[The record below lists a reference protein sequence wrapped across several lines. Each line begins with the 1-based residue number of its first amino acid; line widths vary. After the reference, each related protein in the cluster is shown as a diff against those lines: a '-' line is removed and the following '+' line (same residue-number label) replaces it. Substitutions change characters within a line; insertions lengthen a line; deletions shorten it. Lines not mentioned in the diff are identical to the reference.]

1 MNRIFTLVIAC
12 SLFCSFSTAQTFP
25 YEFSVLS
32 DPYYDLTAPISISDA
47 DVWDDPFYITSTGF
61 EVTLFDVVTNTLGI
75 ISPGSQVINL
85 NEANPDTVQVLM
97 PYMADIMNANDS
109 TAVSPISYQLEGP
122 PGNAVYKLEWKNVGF
137 YGEWNASY
145 SYFNT
150 TNFQLWIYQ
159 NSGVIEFRY
168 GPNTIKSGSLLH
180 FFGTGPLV
188 LLGENVAF
196 DGSGWQGLW
205 ALGGDPQNPTIS
217 AIPSGQQPLPEQC
230 LSGEPQSG
238 TVYRFAPIVASNT
251 ELQPELQLRAWPSPT
266 TDYLTISIK
275 PNTSYSIYDIAGKLM
290 VTRTATDFSE
300 RLDIRS
306 WPAGQYCIKGSNT
319 STIRFIKQ

>member
-1 MNRIFTLVIAC
+1 MNRIFTFVIAC
-12 SLFCSFSTAQTFP
+12 CLVSSFSFAQTFP

-32 DPYYDLTAPISISDA
+32 DPYYDLTSPISISDA

-61 EVTLFDVVTNTLGI
+61 EVTLFEAVTNTLGI
-75 ISPGSQVINL
+75 ISPGSQVINI

-97 PYMADIMNANDS
+97 PYMADIMNASD
-109 TAVSPISYQLEGP
+109 TIAVSPISYQLEGP

-137 YGEWNASY
+137 YGEWNASN

-159 NSGVIEFRY
+159 NSGIIEFRY

-217 AIPSGQQPLPEQC
+217 AIPSGQQPLPDQC
-230 LSGEPQSG
+230 LLGEPQSG
-238 TVYRFAPIVASNT
+238 TVYRFAPVVAGIS
-251 ELQPELQLRAWPSPT
+251 ELQSELQLRAWPSPT
-266 TDYLTISIK
+266 SDFLTIAIK
-275 PNTSYSIYDIAGKLM
+275 PNMAYSIYDIAGNLM
-290 VTRTATDFSE
+290 VTSTAADYNE

-306 WPAGQYCIKGSNT
+306 WPAGQYCITSSNAK
-319 STIRFIKQ
+319 SVRFIKH

>member
-1 MNRIFTLVIAC
+1 MKPIASFLITL
-12 SLFCSFSTAQTFP
+12 SLFVLKLSAQTFP

-32 DPYYDLTAPISISDA
+32 DPYNDLTAPISISDA

-75 ISPGSQVINL
+75 ISPGSQVINI

-97 PYMADIMNANDS
+97 PYFADIMNASD
-109 TAVSPISYQLEGP
+109 TIAVSPISYQMEGP

-137 YGEWNASY
+137 YGEWNASN

-159 NSGVIEFRY
+159 NSGIIEFRY
-168 GPNTIKSGSLLH
+168 GPNTIKSGSVLH

-188 LLGENVAF
+188 LLGKNVAF

-217 AIPSGQQPLPEQC
+217 AIPSGQQPLSEQC

-238 TVYRFAPIVASNT
+238 TVYRFAPIASGNT
-251 ELQPELQLRAWPSPT
+251 ELQSEFQLRAWPSPT
-266 TDYLTISIK
+266 SDFLTIAIK
-275 PNTSYSIYDIAGKLM
+275 PNLSYSIYDIAGNLM
-290 VTRTATDFSE
+290 VTRTASDFSE

-306 WPAGQYCIKGSNT
+306 WPAGQYCITGSNAKT
-319 STIRFIKQ
+319 VRFIKQ